1 MEERTRIKQA
11 DIQEA
16 HEMRALEVEEPL
28 YGLAPE
34 PGGGGPESTGDIDQP
49 RMEVPVEEPEEP
61 YEHATNLTWG
71 IVLGGV
77 LLLFLVVAILYLGI
91 GNTYSSQ
98 PFTTYPLK

>member
-1 MEERTRIKQA
+1 MEHEARLLQDEIQVAHEERKFNG
-11 DIQEA
+11 
-16 HEMRALEVEEPL
+16 HEPL

-34 PGGGGPESTGDIDQP
+34 PGEGGPESTGDAAQP
-49 RMEVPVEEPEEP
+49 RVEAPVEEP
-61 YEHATNLTWG
+61 ASAVDDRVNMTWG

-77 LLLFLVVAILYLGI
+77 LLLVILVTVIYLGI